1 MPLFNMKSDAPSRKF
16 HSMIFC
22 YRHKV
27 VKKILHK
34 RGQKI
39 HIGKQTALFTNG
51 AGQVRELHVE
61 EWNRV
66 IISHSAQTT
75 APGGSRTTT

>member
-1 MPLFNMKSDAPSRKF
+1 MTLFNIKSDAPSGKF

-39 HIGKQTALFTNG
+39 HIGKQTASSTNG
-51 AGQVRELHVE
+51 AGPIGELHIE
-61 EWNRV
+61 EWNWV

-75 APGGSRTTT
+75 APGGSRTST